1 MRKLIN
7 KLTGKTAREAARVD
21 AAMTDAGNKFRFVS
35 VITGI
40 IAVLFAI
47 ASFTPA
53 NAQVSNDNYVVV
65 QKDFV
70 DTIIEGFNKESG
82 YGYRDMGGFYM
93 KAYKEDKTMVI
104 EMKFSVDL
112 LSAVPLNVMSSE
124 LDKSFD
130 GPSGEQ
136 FRQIAKLINSLGYD
150 VMIVIKNSDGK
161 IILDKLI

>member
-21 AAMTDAGNKFRFVS
+21 ATMTDAKNKFNFIAGITFVLS
-35 VITGI
+35 M
-40 IAVLFAI
+40 LFAI

-53 NAQVSNDNYVVV
+53 NAQVSSDNYVVV

-93 KAYKEDKTMVI
+93 KAYKQDKTMFI

-112 LSAVPLNVMSSE
+112 LSAVPLNLMSAE

-130 GPSGEQ
+130 GPAGEE

-150 VMIVIKNSDGK
+150 VIIVIKNSDGRT
-161 IILDKLI
+161 ILDKLI